1 MNLKI
6 KYYICCYCRDARP
19 CVSTITTIITI
30 TINKTQFPIHYHTQQ
45 RIKTNPTPNI
55 NMNDKFQNKYR
66 IPSNRMPQWDYSGN
80 GIYFITIVTQNRECN
95 LGRINNGEM
104 IFSDF
109 GKIVDDEWLKSFEIR
124 DELFLDEYI
133 IMPNHLHAI
142 VLLKKS
148 NNEQLFDFHGAN
160 GTNGTNETNGAN
172 ETNVQTHG
180 RASLQLTKPSNFIRK
195 PQSISSFVAGF
206 KSAVNSKI
214 DDFIDEFGLNIP
226 KYNGNNH
233 FFQPNYHDHIIRN
246 KSEYLRIK
254 EYIIKNPLK
263 WNDDKFYSTN

>member
-1 MNLKI
+1 
-6 KYYICCYCRDARP
+6 
-19 CVSTITTIITI
+19 
-30 TINKTQFPIHYHTQQ
+30 
-45 RIKTNPTPNI
+45 
-55 NMNDKFQNKYR
+55 MNDKFQNKYR
-66 IPSNRMPQWDYSGN
+66 IPSNRMPHWDYSDN
-80 GIYFITIVTQNRECN
+80 AIYFITIVTQNRECN
-95 LGRINNGEM
+95 LGHVNKGEM

-109 GKIVDDEWLKSFEIR
+109 GKIVNDEWLKSFEMR
-124 DELFLDEYI
+124 HELFLDEYI

-148 NNEQLFDFHGAN
+148 NNDQLFDFHRMN
-160 GTNGTNETNGAN
+160 GTNGTNVE
-172 ETNVQTHG
+172 THG
-180 RASLQLTKPSNFIRK
+180 RASLQQPTEYSIKPSTEPSNFIRK

-226 KYNGNNH
+226 KYNFKNH

-246 KSEYLRIK
+246 TSEYQRIK

-263 WNDDKFYSTN
+263 WKDDNFYSTK